1 MHELDE
7 LDEDEVDSDDNDD
20 GLFFSKLE
28 AAELDRDDDADEF
41 WPLDLHVTSPP
52 LRMCWLTCGYLILIL
67 STTSSKFL
75 ASIASTC
82 ADDNMPLK

>member
-1 MHELDE
+1 LHELDE

-41 WPLDLHVTSPP
+41 
-52 LRMCWLTCGYLILIL
+52 
-67 STTSSKFL
+67 
-75 ASIASTC
+75 
-82 ADDNMPLK
+82 